1 MVVVRRPLAA
11 LTVSL
16 LSVALTACSHDTS
29 DEPRQAVDLGQSSPY
44 EAAVLR
50 DGAVALWPLRDADG
64 LRPRDQVAD
73 LGRARLAGTV
83 VGGAITGTSSPGG
96 ARAALFQRGGRI
108 VTPVSTG
115 LSSTDTFSIEL
126 AVRADACTTAW
137 GRVLGTSALAEHGRE
152 GLEVL
157 HFPSQFHLNPC
168 RVAVEL
174 WHRGSYLAGCH
185 PSDVPSIGRWLH
197 LAVTYSARRVT
208 CYQDGRLVGSGVL
221 RRPGVFSQP
230 GPLGIGG
237 SGSGFQGPLDG
248 ASISEVAVY
257 DRVLTVAQVRD
268 HLARLTVVPTVATV
282 PTAAP

>member
-1 MVVVRRPLAA
+1 MVVVRRPAAA
-11 LTVSL
+11 LTASLLIVSL
-16 LSVALTACSHDTS
+16 AACSRDKA
-29 DEPRQAVDLGQSSPY
+29 DEPREAVDLGQASPY
-44 EAAVLR
+44 EAAVLK
-50 DGAVALWPLRDADG
+50 DGALALWPLRDADG
-64 LRPRDQVAD
+64 LRARDQVAD
-73 LGRARLAGTV
+73 LGPSHLAGTV
-83 VGGAITGTSSPGG
+83 VGGAISGTSSPGG

-137 GRVLGTSALAEHGRE
+137 GRVLGTSALTDGGRE
-152 GLEVL
+152 GLDVL
-157 HFPSQFHLNPC
+157 HFPSQFRLNPC

-174 WHRGSYLAGCH
+174 WHRGNYLAGCH

-197 LAVTYSARRVT
+197 LVVTYSARRIR
-208 CYQDGRLVGSGVL
+208 CYQDGRLVGSDVL
-221 RRPGVFSQP
+221 RPPAVFSQP

-257 DRVLTVAQVRD
+257 NRVLTIQQVRD
-268 HLARLTVVPTVATV
+268 HLSRLTVVPT
-282 PTAAP
+282 AAP